1 MQEGLICVILIL
13 VSLKQIGINSAF
25 LGKVMTLEI
34 YQYSYTLN
42 VVFLTEVFKCFYS
55 KNLRVDT
62 SVLVGGDGGNFGV
75 KTEENI
81 W

>member
-13 VSLKQIGINSAF
+13 VSLKQIGRINSAF
-25 LGKVMTLEI
+25 LSEVMTLKI
-34 YQYSYTLN
+34 YQYSYIKL
-42 VVFLTEVFKCFYS
+42 FKTEVFKCFYS